1 MLLSIDNLNWIFF
14 GDLMKA
20 LNRLFLLVPLLILA
34 ACSTMYLE
42 GLEKVGIPKRDVMVY
57 RVEKARDTQQETKE
71 QFKSALEQFTAATQ
85 FSGGDLE
92 DTYKRLNDAYEAS
105 VSKADEVKSRI
116 ADIEN
121 VSDALFT
128 EWKQEITEYSNASM
142 KQNSQKKLDATQ
154 AHYQQLIRSMKQ
166 AEAKIQPILTVF
178 HDQVMYLKHNLN
190 ARAIAS
196 LKGELGNIQSDVSNL
211 IASME
216 KSINEANAFI
226 STMENK

>member
-1 MLLSIDNLNWIFF
+1 MNNAYRFIMLS
-14 GDLMKA
+14 
-20 LNRLFLLVPLLILA
+20 LILLLG

-71 QFKSALEQFTAATQ
+71 QFKSALEQFTAATR
-85 FSGGDLE
+85 FDGGDLE
-92 DTYKRLNDAYEAS
+92 ATYKRLNDTYEAS
-105 VSKADEVKSRI
+105 LSKSEEVKSRI
-116 ADIEN
+116 ADIES
-121 VSDALFT
+121 VSQALFD
-128 EWKQEITEYSNASM
+128 EWKQEITQYSNPTM

-154 AHYQQLIRSMKQ
+154 VHYRQLIASMKQ
-166 AEAKIQPILTVF
+166 AEAKIQPVLTVF

-196 LKGELGNIQSDVSNL
+196 LKGELGNIQSDVSAL
-211 IASME
+211 VASME

>member
-1 MLLSIDNLNWIFF
+1 MNHVIRLLSLPVL
-14 GDLMKA
+14 LM
-20 LNRLFLLVPLLILA
+20 LT
-34 ACSTMYLE
+34 ACTTMYLE

-71 QFKSALEQFTAATQ
+71 QFKSALEQFTAATNFQ
-85 FSGGDLE
+85 GGDLE
-92 DTYKRLNDAYEAS
+92 ATYKKLNDAYEAS
-105 VSKADEVKSRI
+105 VSKAEEVRSRI
-116 ADIEN
+116 ADIES
-121 VSDALFT
+121 VSEALFT
-128 EWKQEITEYSNASM
+128 EWKQEITQYSNASLR
-142 KQNSQKKLDATQ
+142 QTTQKKLDATQ
-154 AHYQQLIRSMKQ
+154 VHYRQLIASMKQ
-166 AEAKIQPILTVF
+166 AEAKIEPILTVF

-196 LKGELGNIQSDVSNL
+196 LKGELGNIKSDVSVL

>member
-1 MLLSIDNLNWIFF
+1 MN
-14 GDLMKA
+14 A
-20 LNRLFLLVPLLILA
+20 LNRLFFLVSLLILS

-71 QFKSALEQFTAATQ
+71 QFKSALEQFTAATH

-92 DTYKRLNDAYEAS
+92 DTYKQLNDAYEAS
-105 VSKADEVKSRI
+105 IFKKKKKKNRI
-116 ADIEN
+116 ADIES

-128 EWKQEITEYSNASM
+128 EWKQEIAQYSNASM

-154 AHYQQLIRSMKQ
+154 THYQQLIKSMKQ

>member
-1 MLLSIDNLNWIFF
+1 MEKNMNYLYRLLFVSVLLMLT
-14 GDLMKA
+14 
-20 LNRLFLLVPLLILA
+20 

-57 RVEKARDTQQETKE
+57 RVEKARDTQEETKE
-71 QFKSALEQFTAATQ
+71 QFKSALEQFTAATN

-92 DTYKRLNDAYEAS
+92 ATYKKLNEAYEGS
-105 VSKADEVKSRI
+105 VSKADEVKNRI
-116 ADIEN
+116 ADIES
-121 VSDALFT
+121 VSEALFN
-128 EWKQEITEYSNASM
+128 EWKLEISQYSSAAL
-142 KQNSQKKLDATQ
+142 KQSSQKKLDTTQ
-154 AHYQQLIRSMKQ
+154 AHYRQLIASMKQ

-178 HDQVMYLKHNLN
+178 HDQVMFLKHNLN

-196 LKGELGNIQSDVSNL
+196 LKGELGTIKSDVSVL

-226 STMENK
+226 NTMEQK

>member
-1 MLLSIDNLNWIFF
+1 MNTAYRFIMLS
-14 GDLMKA
+14 
-20 LNRLFLLVPLLILA
+20 LILLLG

-71 QFKSALEQFTAATQ
+71 QFKSALEQFTAATR
-85 FSGGDLE
+85 FDGGDLE
-92 DTYKRLNDAYEAS
+92 ATYKRLNDTYEAS
-105 VSKADEVKSRI
+105 LSKSEEIKSRI
-116 ADIEN
+116 ADIES
-121 VSDALFT
+121 VSTALFD
-128 EWKQEITEYSNASM
+128 EWKQEITQYSNPTM

-154 AHYQQLIRSMKQ
+154 VHYRQLIASMKQ
-166 AEAKIQPILTVF
+166 AEAKIQPVLTVF

-196 LKGELGNIQSDVSNL
+196 LKGELGNIQSDVSAL
-211 IASME
+211 VASME